1 MIAWK
6 DLVAV
11 LNTGHKPPFS
21 LEDEKQL
28 RRWCCAEFGVE
39 TMAVY
44 HWIYSGRLPPHV
56 RQQLVMLWPEVFHKI
71 EYGEKGARYE
81 PQADNSQ
88 RPDI

>member
-1 MIAWK
+1 MITWQ
-6 DLVAV
+6 DLVKI
-11 LNTGHKPPFS
+11 LKTGKTPPFS
-21 LEDEKQL
+21 LETVPEL

-71 EYGEKGARYE
+71 EYGEKGAKYE
-81 PQADNSQ
+81 PKTDNNQ
-88 RPDI
+88 RPDS